1 MIDYWELKDLL
12 VSALPRRLRC
22 LRCLSY
28 QLSMS
33 STSPPLVSRSD
44 DNPETLYDRQS
55 STRSQVGF
63 TRENCYK
70 QHQSSVRKQWKYPVR
85 HHGKRSVSLL
95 PLSPSLGSLTR
106 TFTAGGFERWFN
118 LTVVNISEEDADD
131 YTCVGVNA
139 GGVSEQNVSLTFD
152 QPKENG

>member
-1 MIDYWELKDLL
+1 
-12 VSALPRRLRC
+12 
-22 LRCLSY
+22 
-28 QLSMS
+28 MS
-33 STSPPLVSRSD
+33 SRKKVSHS
-44 DNPETLYDRQS
+44 
-55 STRSQVGF
+55 
-63 TRENCYK
+63 
-70 QHQSSVRKQWKYPVR
+70 
-85 HHGKRSVSLL
+85 SLL
-95 PLSPSLGSLTR
+95 STASMINSTL